1 MAYPVTTSASL
12 YEKAADLDVLALSAT
27 SPAHAAIY
35 RRVADVNRVAAALM
49 KLTET
54 ATI

>member
-1 MAYPVTTSASL
+1 MTYPLTTSTSL
-12 YEKAADLDVLALSAT
+12 YNKAADLDALALSAT
-27 SPAHAAIY
+27 SPAQAAIY
-35 RRVADVNRVAAALM
+35 RRVADVNRVAAALV